1 LAHQQRILCINA
13 HATTQ
18 NPTQPNASAV
28 GIEGGRIAFVG
39 TNEEAK
45 LWQKPSDCVI
55 DCQQLT
61 LLPGIID
68 SHFHLELGSES
79 LDKINLSNVQTL
91 EDLKQ
96 TILSYLHQHPQKSH
110 LVGHGLLYSLPTRI
124 SLSRKHL
131 DEFIA
136 DRPLILFAYDGHT
149 AWANTCALA
158 AAGLLHGKELPAG
171 NEIVIG
177 EDGTAT
183 GELREPQAYNPV
195 LDLIP
200 PLSASQKKSLIQQGC
215 RLAHQFGITSVHNM
229 SGSLDLLL
237 LFAEMEKQ
245 GELTLRLLMPLS
257 ITPQTT
263 LAEINA
269 YLEASDNINRQ
280 KIHSR
285 AAKFFM
291 DGVIESYTGCLIE
304 GYPQRP
310 DLIPEAQY
318 SLEEFIELARFC
330 HQKGMQIFTHAVGDG
345 AVRRTLDGY
354 AAIQAE
360 LPQPNLHHRIEH
372 IEVIHPQDLPRFE
385 ALGVIPSM
393 QPLHCP
399 PSAQGVDI
407 WTERV
412 GKERWKYSFAWK
424 TIRSAAK
431 RLIFG
436 SDWPVV
442 SLNPFLGFEAAL
454 SRKPWQDGDPE
465 QKQSIQE
472 IISSYTIDAAYAENQ
487 TLQKGMIKEGML
499 ADLVLLSQDIFALP
513 TEEIGKVVPV
523 LTICNGEVVYK
534 A

>member
-1 LAHQQRILCINA
+1 MTHQKRILCINA
-13 HATTQ
+13 QAKTQ
-18 NPTQPNASAV
+18 NPALPNAAAV
-28 GIEGGRIAFVG
+28 GIEGNRIAFVG
-39 TNEEAK
+39 SNEEAK
-45 LWQKPSDCVI
+45 LWHKPSDHVI
-55 DCQQLT
+55 DCHQHT

-68 SHFHLELGSES
+68 SHFHLELGSQS
-79 LDKINLSNVQTL
+79 LDKINLSRIQTL

-96 TILSYLHQHPQKSH
+96 TILSYLDNHPQKSH
-110 LVGHGLLYSLPTRI
+110 LEGHSLLYSLPTSV

-131 DEFIA
+131 DDIVA
-136 DRPLILFAYDGHT
+136 DRPLIIFAYDGHT
-149 AWANTCALA
+149 AWANTCALT

-171 NEIVIG
+171 NEIVMG

-183 GELREPQAYNPV
+183 GELREPQAFNPV

-200 PLSASQKKSLIQQGC
+200 PLSASQQKSLIQQGI

-229 SGSLDLLL
+229 SGNLHLLS
-237 LFAEMEKQ
+237 LFAEMEKH
-245 GELTLRLLMPLS
+245 GELTLRLCLPLS

-263 LAEINA
+263 TADLQA
-269 YLEASDNINRQ
+269 YLEAGNTISSQ
-280 KIHSR
+280 KIHHR

-291 DGVIESYTGCLIE
+291 DGVIESYTGCLID

-310 DLIPEAQY
+310 DVVSETQY

-330 HQKGMQIFTHAVGDG
+330 HQKGMQISTHAVGDG

-360 LPQPNLHHRIEH
+360 FPQPTLHHRIEH
-372 IEVIHPQDLPRFE
+372 IEVIHPQDLPRFTE
-385 ALGVIPSM
+385 LGVIASM

-399 PSAQGVDI
+399 PSAQGVDV

-424 TIRSAAK
+424 TIRSAAE

-454 SRKPWQDGDPE
+454 LRKPWQDGDPE
-465 QKQSIQE
+465 QKQSIKE
-472 IISSYTIDAAYAENQ
+472 IISAYTIDAAYAENQ
-487 TLQKGMIKEGML
+487 TLKKGMIKEGML
-499 ADLVLLSQDIFALP
+499 ADIVLLSQDIFALP
-513 TEEIGKVVPV
+513 AEDIGKVVPV
-523 LTICNGEVVYK
+523 LTICDGEVVYT